1 MYHRILVALSLE
13 HGISERA
20 LENARALAAE
30 GASIR
35 AVHVIEPPNPAVR
48 AYLDADLVAKARADA
63 EARLRARV
71 ADAPGGEPVLLS
83 GHSSRALTEYATDMG
98 IDLIIVGSHRPG
110 LSDYFLGTTAARVVR
125 HAPCTVMVLR

>member
-20 LENARALAAE
+20 LETARALAAE

-48 AYLDADLVAKARADA
+48 AYLDADLVAKARADD

-71 ADAPGGEPVLLS
+71 ADAPGVEPVLLS